1 MNGIWIASS
10 DVTLDLNGFTL
21 LGQSGS
27 LAGIYIGAGSYA
39 NITVKNGIISGWGGN
54 GIDTYSSGGTPHD
67 LVFEH
72 LTVNANGNDG
82 ISVVNGST
90 VSDCLVSDN
99 YSIGIFVDGSGSRI
113 VNNTLFNNNTGNSS
127 SRASIFIEG
136 SNNRI
141 EANHVTTSTASG
153 YGIYVFNTGTDLN
166 NVIIKNSVVGLGIAD
181 YSVPS
186 GNDLGPVGTAAT
198 STSPWANISH

>member
-1 MNGIWIASS
+1 
-10 DVTLDLNGFTL
+10 
-21 LGQSGS
+21 
-27 LAGIYIGAGSYA
+27 
-39 NITVKNGIISGWGGN
+39 
-54 GIDTYSSGGTPHD
+54 
-67 LVFEH
+67 
-72 LTVNANGNDG
+72 
-82 ISVVNGST
+82 
-90 VSDCLVSDN
+90 
-99 YSIGIFVDGSGSRI
+99 